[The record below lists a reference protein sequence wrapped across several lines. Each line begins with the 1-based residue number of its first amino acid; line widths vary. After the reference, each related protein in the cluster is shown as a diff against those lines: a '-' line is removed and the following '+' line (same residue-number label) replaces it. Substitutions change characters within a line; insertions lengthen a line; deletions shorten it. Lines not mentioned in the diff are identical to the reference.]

1 MKDNEKPRI
10 LITDDS
16 EMNRSILLDILGEEY
31 EIVEAE
37 NGAEAV
43 VMLRQYAS
51 EISLV
56 LLDIVMPEMD
66 GFEVLSIMNKEHW
79 IEDIPVIIISAE
91 NSSTYLERAFDLG
104 VTDYISRPFDDLI
117 VHRRVINTILLY
129 GKQKRL
135 LGMVADQIFEKEK
148 RSSLMI
154 DILSHIVE
162 FRNGESGMH
171 VINIHTITEYLL
183 KNLGRISDK
192 YQFTHEEIEII
203 STASVR

>member
-66 GFEVLSIMNKEHW
+66 
-79 IEDIPVIIISAE
+79 
-91 NSSTYLERAFDLG
+91 
-104 VTDYISRPFDDLI
+104 
-117 VHRRVINTILLY
+117 
-129 GKQKRL
+129 
-135 LGMVADQIFEKEK
+135 
-148 RSSLMI
+148 
-154 DILSHIVE
+154 
-162 FRNGESGMH
+162 
-171 VINIHTITEYLL
+171 
-183 KNLGRISDK
+183 
-192 YQFTHEEIEII
+192 
-203 STASVR
+203 

>member
-135 LGMVADQIFEKEK
+135 LGMVADQ
-148 RSSLMI
+148 
-154 DILSHIVE
+154 
-162 FRNGESGMH
+162 
-171 VINIHTITEYLL
+171 
-183 KNLGRISDK
+183 
-192 YQFTHEEIEII
+192 FT
-203 STASVR
+203 

>member
-135 LGMVADQIFEKEK
+135 LGMVADQIF
-148 RSSLMI
+148 
-154 DILSHIVE
+154 
-162 FRNGESGMH
+162 
-171 VINIHTITEYLL
+171 
-183 KNLGRISDK
+183 
-192 YQFTHEEIEII
+192 
-203 STASVR
+203 

>member
-56 LLDIVMPEMD
+56 LLDIVMP
-66 GFEVLSIMNKEHW
+66 K
-79 IEDIPVIIISAE
+79 
-91 NSSTYLERAFDLG
+91 
-104 VTDYISRPFDDLI
+104 
-117 VHRRVINTILLY
+117 
-129 GKQKRL
+129 
-135 LGMVADQIFEKEK
+135 
-148 RSSLMI
+148 
-154 DILSHIVE
+154 
-162 FRNGESGMH
+162 
-171 VINIHTITEYLL
+171 
-183 KNLGRISDK
+183 
-192 YQFTHEEIEII
+192 
-203 STASVR
+203 

>member
-154 DILSHIVE
+154 DILSHIV
-162 FRNGESGMH
+162 
-171 VINIHTITEYLL
+171 
-183 KNLGRISDK
+183 
-192 YQFTHEEIEII
+192 
-203 STASVR
+203 

>member
-10 LITDDS
+10 LITDDY

-79 IEDIPVIIISAE
+79 IDDIPVIIISA
-91 NSSTYLERAFDLG
+91 
-104 VTDYISRPFDDLI
+104 
-117 VHRRVINTILLY
+117 
-129 GKQKRL
+129 
-135 LGMVADQIFEKEK
+135 
-148 RSSLMI
+148 
-154 DILSHIVE
+154 
-162 FRNGESGMH
+162 
-171 VINIHTITEYLL
+171 
-183 KNLGRISDK
+183 
-192 YQFTHEEIEII
+192 
-203 STASVR
+203 